1 MRLEQ
6 VELTNIRQ
14 FVGEQRLV
22 FSTDANRMVT
32 LVHGPNTAGKT
43 TLLNAV
49 YWCLYGSFLA
59 EFDEP
64 GRLLSE
70 QSDSA
75 EYGVDVWF
83 EHRGVHYVASRRAS
97 GRPDQAQLK
106 ILEQR
111 AAGNFVPH
119 PQPALLI
126 QQILPQQLAEFFF
139 FAGELIKKGLSTGAY
154 QAGSMTEAIRTVLGL
169 KLAEQAIEDLKEIR
183 KKKQKELQVFS
194 QGTNLAKVS
203 TAMQEA
209 EEFIESRTHQLSEL
223 RSLVTQLELQKRALF
238 EKLRGIES
246 SAALQR
252 KRDKNAAQLSSAR
265 SALKQAMVT
274 RQELV
279 PDLGAALFLDQAS
292 KDASA
297 FIDDAITKK
306 RIPSPFDKTFVQ
318 DILASAMCVCERP
331 VSLGSKEYKAI
342 ASLINSATDE
352 AVIRRALAVRG
363 ASERIAAVV
372 QRSAK
377 ALQAA
382 TQQFSLA
389 QNRVEEYEQEEAQIS
404 ETLRK
409 HEEQNVRE
417 LEQQLE
423 RMDTT
428 LRECQVNKKR
438 SEDEVENKKV
448 ELSRWRVE
456 FERAQAASPQVE
468 RARTVVGLIDALI
481 GNLERELASVEQQ
494 GIARITQALNSVVGR
509 STRQKYSA
517 EVTADYVLRLYKEE
531 PGAPRRPV
539 YVLSSGEQR
548 LLDLC
553 FVSALVSVCREREA
567 EENAIL
573 FPGAV
578 APLVVDAPFGELD
591 PEYQALA
598 AKTMMGLS
606 DQLILFL
613 SKTHWTKEVD
623 QAIRPQVGKEHLLVG
638 HRASPAFGA
647 AAVEIVIGTKT
658 YQQMHYDAEQ
668 DRTEIVPVQEV
679 A

>member
-1 MRLEQ
+1 MRLER

-14 FVGEQRLV
+14 FVGEQKLV
-22 FSTDANRMVT
+22 FSTEVDRMIT

-59 EFDEP
+59 DFDEP

-70 QSDSA
+70 QTSGA
-75 EYGVDVWF
+75 EYGVEVWF
-83 EHRGVHYVASRRAS
+83 EHRGIHYVASRKTS
-97 GRPDQAQLK
+97 GRPDQAELRV
-106 ILEQR
+106 LEQR
-111 AAGNFVPH
+111 AAGHFAPH

-139 FAGELIKKGLSTGAY
+139 FAGELIKKGLSTGAH
-154 QAGSMTEAIRTVLGL
+154 QAGSMTDAIRTVLGL

-183 KKKQKELQVFS
+183 KKKQRELQGS
-194 QGTNLAKVS
+194 SAGTDLAKVS
-203 TAMQEA
+203 TAMQAA
-209 EEFIESRTHQLSEL
+209 EDYVESRTQQLSEL
-223 RSLVTQLELQKRALF
+223 RSLSAQIELQKRAVF
-238 EKLRGIES
+238 EKLRGLES
-246 SAALQR
+246 SSALQH
-252 KRDKNAAQLSSAR
+252 KREKNIAQLSSAR
-265 SALKQAMVT
+265 TALKEAMVT

-279 PDLGAALFLDQAS
+279 SDLGAALFLANAA
-292 KDASA
+292 KGASA
-297 FIDDAITKK
+297 FIDDAVTKK

-318 DILASAMCVCERP
+318 DILASALCVCERP
-331 VSLGSKEYKAI
+331 VVLGSNEYKAI
-342 ASLINSATDE
+342 AALINTATDE

-363 ASERIAAVV
+363 VSERIASTV
-372 QRSAK
+372 QRSAR
-377 ALQAA
+377 ALQTA

-389 QNRVEEYEQEEAQIS
+389 QDRVEEHEQEEARIKDI
-404 ETLRK
+404 LRK

-423 RMDTT
+423 RMETS
-428 LRECQVNKKR
+428 LREWAANKKR
-438 SEDEVENKKV
+438 SEDEIESKKA
-448 ELSRWRVE
+448 ELARLQVE
-456 FERAQAASPQVE
+456 FERAQAASPQIE
-468 RARTVVGLIDALI
+468 RARTVVGVFDALI
-481 GNLERELASVEQQ
+481 RNLERELASVEQQ
-494 GIARITQALNSVVGR
+494 GIARITQALNSVVGS

-517 EVTADYVLRLYKEE
+517 EVTTDYVLRLYKDEH
-531 PGAPRRPV
+531 GLPRRPV
-539 YVLSSGEQR
+539 YALSSGEQR

-553 FVSALVSVCREREA
+553 FVSALVSVCRERES

-573 FPGAV
+573 IPGAV

-647 AAVEIVIGTKT
+647 APVEIVIGSRT

-668 DRTEIVPVQEV
+668 SCTEIVPVQE
-679 A
+679 AT